1 MFRIRLPNGEESE
14 YESADDFTLAVQRG
28 AVTPDAAIF
37 HAKAERWV
45 PVSSH
50 PTYHRAVSAT
60 RPSVRPIHASAP
72 RAAVQVAPVAPAI
85 TAPSPALNVDRPK
98 PPALKPSAPPAGDLE
113 LLLPD
118 PMLAAASTA
127 HRVAPPPSPS
137 PALPTAAPLPRQ
149 PYVARAAAPAPAV
162 PAEPAIPVTPAEPA
176 EPAAP
181 ARRPDGLVFVQADA
195 PESTAHPTVPSP
207 RVSAPRQ
214 AVIIEPPP
222 VVEVEALPLIQPEAA
237 APPAEA
243 PAGFVGHDQML
254 AFDPVPAPEVHS
266 SWQPEPKPVRSTRP
280 MAVVAQ
286 EPAGQAWAPSTHREA
301 PVAYEPPLPGAFP
314 RVSGKS
320 SGNSPRL
327 LLIAA
332 VVVLMVAGVG
342 LVAWRSG
349 ASKDAE
355 AQPAPA
361 TRQPVTAPAPSPAP
375 APEPAPV
382 SPLTRPMTSQP
393 VAPPSVAEQA
403 PAKSA
408 ATPPAPDS
416 SAEILPGRPQSMAM
430 DIDVSG
436 AAVGQEADAG
446 SDGASVPLATVTDR
460 YGDAATAAASQL
472 GAQMNQIGFSKLLA
486 PVRFSSVEGMEGA
499 RHTIS
504 SAAGMLASYRGRI
517 QSLEKAYGDSAAQS
531 ERSQKPSPRDLLG
544 WEHRLPNRETPEAAQ
559 VVDLSLTQVDS
570 LFAALLQHPE
580 MVKVSGET
588 VTISDPTLNQQY
600 GALKEWLGQKL
611 DAWGDAPA
619 ATVPPTVQQ
628 VLNAFV
634 KGAAR

>member
-1 MFRIRLPNGEESE
+1 MFRVKLPSGEESV
-14 YESADDFTLAVQRG
+14 YNDADDFTLAVQSG
-28 AVTPDAAIF
+28 AVTADAAIF

-60 RPSVRPIHASAP
+60 RPAVRPIHASAP
-72 RAAVQVAPVAPAI
+72 RAAVPVAPAI

-98 PPALKPSAPPAGDLE
+98 PSAPAPAAAPAGDLE

-118 PMLAAASTA
+118 QMLGAVSTA
-127 HRVAPPPSPS
+127 HRVAPPPPAS
-137 PALPTAAPLPRQ
+137 PALPTAAPHPRHT
-149 PYVARAAAPAPAV
+149 YVARVAPPAPAAPAA
-162 PAEPAIPVTPAEPA
+162 PAIPPTPAEPA
-176 EPAAP
+176 EPA
-181 ARRPDGLVFVQADA
+181 RRPDDLVIVQAEA
-195 PESTAHPTVPSP
+195 PEVKPRAAVPPP
-207 RVSAPRQ
+207 RVSAPRE

-222 VVEVEALPLIQPEAA
+222 VVEMESQPLIQPEDV
-237 APPAEA
+237 APAAEA
-243 PAGFVGHDQML
+243 PAGFLGHDQLL
-254 AFDPVPAPEVHS
+254 AFDPIAAPAANP
-266 SWQPEPKPVRSTRP
+266 SWEPEPKPARSTRP
-280 MAVVAQ
+280 MAVVAE
-286 EPAGQAWAPSTHREA
+286 EPADHAWTPDTHHEVQTAPDPVQAGASPLAPS
-301 PVAYEPPLPGAFP
+301 
-314 RVSGKS
+314 KN

-332 VVVLMVAGVG
+332 VVLLMVAGVG

-349 ASKDAE
+349 ASKSAA
-355 AQPAPA
+355 AQPTPA
-361 TRQPVTAPAPSPAP
+361 ATQSVAAPAPSPAP
-375 APEPAPV
+375 AREPAPV
-382 SPLTRPMTSQP
+382 SPLTRPMTAQP
-393 VAPPSVAEQA
+393 VAPPSPAVQSPAAEA

-416 SAEILPGRPQSMAM
+416 SAALLPGRPQSLAM
-430 DIDVSG
+430 EIDVSG
-436 AAVGQEADAG
+436 ATVGQEADAG
-446 SDGASVPLATVTDR
+446 TGGASVSLATVTDR
-460 YGDAATAAASQL
+460 YGDAASAAASQL
-472 GAQMNQIGFSKLLA
+472 GAQMNQIGFSKVLA

-504 SAAGMLASYRGRI
+504 SAAGMLASYRSRM
-517 QSLEKAYGDSAAQS
+517 QALEKAYGDSAAQA

-580 MVKVSGET
+580 VVKVSGET
-588 VTISDPTLNQQY
+588 VTISDATLNQQY

-611 DAWGDAPA
+611 DAWGEAPA